1 MCGIF
6 GTIRQ
11 NNHTPD
17 PELVRKATR
26 MLQHRGPDGEGYF
39 SEGPLAFGHRR
50 LAIIDLS
57 DKGQQPMSAYGNV
70 ITYNGEIYNY
80 LELRKQLQQEGYQ
93 FSSESDTEVVLA
105 AYAHWG
111 MDCVQ
116 HFRGMWAFAIYDRKK
131 QSVFCSRDRFGI
143 KPFYYTRIK
152 GDFYFASEIK
162 AFTVLPD
169 WSPEWSTDYVAK
181 FLYAGQQ
188 HPERK
193 TIFSKVFQLPPGQQL
208 LFKLSDNTFQLKTYY
223 QLEDIRYQAISPEDA
238 SEQFQTLFAESI
250 RLHLRSD
257 VTIGTAFSGGLDS
270 SAILASL
277 CQSPEEKIKTIEA
290 VAYCSPSSKLDESPY
305 VDAFA
310 QQYPINI
317 HRITPDFPQLFK
329 LLTSATVAQDEP
341 LLSGSLLAQYAV
353 FQNAK
358 KNDLRVMLD
367 GQGAD
372 ELLGGYGTFYPPLFR
387 HLLKSH
393 PLQIFSQLLGLIQHH
408 RIPWQRIGKPWQKTS
423 LNKGIRLTPPNPSP
437 TEQSYNGYTNV
448 MLQKHLPGLLHFE
461 DRNSMAHGV
470 EARVPFLD
478 HPLVAFCLSI
488 PPELHI
494 RKGIRKMILRDALG
508 HWLPDK
514 IVKRYDKIGFA
525 TPQDQWM
532 EKVPNLVLK
541 LAKESQLQFPEI
553 FDKEWMLWVGIVLSK
568 KQQRHYPLI
577 WRAISLGI
585 WGKEYL

>member
-11 NNHTPD
+11 NNQAPD
-17 PELVRKATR
+17 AELVRKATR

-57 DKGQQPMSAYGNV
+57 EKGLQPMAAYGNV

-80 LELRKQLQQEGYQ
+80 LELKKQLQQQGYQ
-93 FSSESDTEVVLA
+93 FVSASDTEVILA

-111 MDCVQ
+111 TDCVQ
-116 HFRGMWAFAIYDRKK
+116 HFRGMWAFAIYNR
-131 QSVFCSRDRFGI
+131 QQRSVFCARDRFGI

-162 AFTVLPD
+162 AFTALPD
-169 WSPEWSTDYVAK
+169 WSPNYNADYLAQ
-181 FLYAGQQ
+181 FLYAGRQ

-193 TIFSKVFQLPPGQQL
+193 TIFHKVFQLPPGQQL
-208 LFKLSDNTFQLKTYY
+208 LFKLADHTFQIKQYY
-223 QLEDIRYQAISPEDA
+223 RLDQISPQVLSPEAA
-238 SEQFQTLFAESI
+238 SVQFRALFADSI
-250 RLHLRSD
+250 HLHLRSD

-277 CQSPEEKIKTIEA
+277 CQTPEEKIKAIAA
-290 VAYCSPSSKLDESPY
+290 VAYCSPDSRLDESPY

-310 QQYPINI
+310 KQYPINI
-317 HRITPDFPQLFK
+317 HRIAPDFSQLFE
-329 LLTSATVAQDEP
+329 LFESATAAQDEP

-353 FQNAK
+353 FHAAR
-358 KNDLRVMLD
+358 KNGLCVMLD

-387 HLLKSH
+387 HLLKNQ
-393 PLQIFSQLLGLIQHH
+393 PLQILSQLLGLVQQH
-408 RIPWQRIGKPWQKTS
+408 RIPWQRIKNRWQS
-423 LNKGIRLTPPNPSP
+423 PPPVEGIRLAPPPPLPREPSYH
-437 TEQSYNGYTNV
+437 SYSQA
-448 MLQKHLPGLLHFE
+448 MLRRHLPGLLHFE

-478 HPLVAFCLSI
+478 HPLVEFCLSL
-488 PPELHI
+488 PPDLHI
-494 RKGIRKMILRDALG
+494 RRGIRKMVLRDALG
-508 HWLPDK
+508 HWLPEK
-514 IVKRYDKIGFA
+514 ILKRYDKIGFA

-532 EKVPNLVLK
+532 EKVPNYVLK
-541 LAKESQLQFPEI
+541 LTKESQLQFPEV
-553 FDKEWMLWVGIVLSK
+553 FDENWMEWVGGVLSK
-568 KQQRHYPLI
+568 KQQVHYPLL
-577 WRAISLGI
+577 WRAIALGG
-585 WGKEYL
+585 WGKQYL